1 MFMLIATVL
10 LFVIHQSQCAITA
23 TAELYPDNS
32 VVHLG
37 NMIFTQENADT
48 PVRILG
54 SFGGL
59 NASSAHVCLTKK
71 SLERLIFLF

>member
-1 MFMLIATVL
+1 MLIATVFL
-10 LFVIHQSQCAITA
+10 LVIPQSQCAITA
-23 TAELYPDNS
+23 VAELHPDNS
-32 VVHLG
+32 VVNLG

-54 SFGGL
+54 TFGGL
-59 NASSAHVCLTKK
+59 NASSAHVCLTEK